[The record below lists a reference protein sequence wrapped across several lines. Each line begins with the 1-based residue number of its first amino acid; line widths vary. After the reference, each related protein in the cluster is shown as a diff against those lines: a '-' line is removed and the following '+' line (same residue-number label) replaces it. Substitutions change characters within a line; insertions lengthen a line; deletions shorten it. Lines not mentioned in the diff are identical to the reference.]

1 MSMAYRRVLFLCAV
15 LGLVSCS
22 STKPQGAALASLPL
36 MLEQTYQE
44 GRAAYEAGKFDDA
57 AEKFARVANAD
68 PLHLNALI
76 NWGSALS
83 QSGKPIQAIPKY
95 QQALTQDPN
104 RAEAYYNWGVAL
116 ERLGKHQEAVA
127 KYEQALALR
136 ADLLTPALRR
146 YLERQRPLLQDDT
159 QVGPPLPRSSSP
171 RSR

>member
-1 MSMAYRRVLFLCAV
+1 MAYRHVLLLCAV

-22 STKPQGAALASLPL
+22 SSKPEGAALASLPL
-36 MLEQTYQE
+36 TLEQTYQE

-57 AEKFARVANAD
+57 AEKFARVVSAD
-68 PLHLNALI
+68 PQNLNALI

-83 QSGKPIQAIPKY
+83 QGGKPVQAIPKY
-95 QQALTQDPN
+95 QQALMQDPN
-104 RAEAYYNWGVAL
+104 KAEAYYNWGVAL
-116 ERLGKHQEAVA
+116 ERLGRSQEAVA

-159 QVGPPLPRSSSP
+159 RVGPSLPGSSSP
-171 RSR
+171 R